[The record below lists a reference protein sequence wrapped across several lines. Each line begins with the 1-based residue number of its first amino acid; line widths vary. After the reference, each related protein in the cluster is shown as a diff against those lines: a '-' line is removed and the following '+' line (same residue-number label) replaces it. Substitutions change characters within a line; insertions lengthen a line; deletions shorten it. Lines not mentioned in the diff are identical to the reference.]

1 MYLPVSEKERR
12 RSALRERMR
21 KEGLDAILVIGD
33 SAKSGIRGTGS
44 FRYLTDFFIY
54 FNYSLLLSFIEA
66 DPVMLVPTENSRY
79 WASKRSW
86 INEVRLS
93 RHYPSDIVNILK
105 EKATHGRL
113 GLTVMEAF
121 PPSLYQYLQENI
133 PTWEL
138 IDASPILFD
147 LRFSKSHEE
156 QKLLKEAAEIVDAG
170 FQAVLKM
177 IRPGTREYEIVGF
190 LEGFHRGHGSDQ
202 TFNLIS
208 SGSFPGNGDER
219 FPTLPTYP
227 SGREIMKGDV
237 ICLEMTAVSGGYWN
251 QLVRE
256 VSVGKENHDLSSF
269 HRAVVKTTQEGV
281 VSMKP
286 DVLTSD
292 FIDSME
298 RAAKREGFRLTEPLG
313 HYAGLDLVEAPIS
326 PGSKL
331 PLRPGTAAIVHPCLS
346 DAKGTRMFWGQ
357 TFLVGDHGSTSV
369 NSTDDELVVV

>member
-1 MYLPVSEKERR
+1 
-12 RSALRERMR
+12 MR

-86 INEVRLS
+86 INDVRLS
-93 RHYPSDIVNILK
+93 RHYPSDIVNILM

-227 SGREIMKGDV
+227 SDREIKKGDV
-237 ICLEMTAVSGGYWN
+237 ICLEMSAVYGGYWN

-256 VSVGKENHDLSSF
+256 VSVGKENRDLSSF
-269 HRAVVKTTQEGV
+269 HGAIVKTIQKGV
-281 VSMKP
+281 SSMKP

-292 FIDSME
+292 FIALME
-298 RAAKREGFRLTEPLG
+298 QAAQKEGFRLTEPTG
-313 HYAGLDLVEAPIS
+313 HYAGLDLVEALIS
-326 PGSKL
+326 PSSKL
-331 PLRPGTAAIVHPCLS
+331 ALRPGTAAIIHPCLS
-346 DAKGTRMFWGQ
+346 DAQGTRMLWGQ
-357 TFLVGDHGSTSV
+357 TFVVGVNESTCL
-369 NSTDDELVVV
+369 NSTNDELVVI